1 MSRISKGL
9 RNVSSK
15 VLGKFGGDVT
25 IRRFTAGKYN
35 ASDGTVT
42 EGKTDVTIKGILQN
56 VNQREVNEL
65 IKDNDKLLIIAAKD
79 LTFTPTTSDR
89 ALVASI
95 EYQIIRI
102 SIDEN
107 DNQNI
112 NNCSIR
118 LGTYT
123 DNK

>member
-25 IRRFTAGKYN
+25 FKRITHGSYN
-35 ASDGTVT
+35 TTTGTVSESVT
-42 EGKTDVTIKGILQN
+42 STTIKGILQN
-56 VNQREVNEL
+56 VNQREINDL
-65 IKDNDKLLIIAAKD
+65 IKENDKILIIAAAD
-79 LTFTPTTSDR
+79 LAQTPTTSDR
-89 ALVASI
+89 VLIASI

-102 SIDEN
+102 NIDEN

-112 NNCSIR
+112 KYEIYLR
-118 LGTYT
+118 A
-123 DNK
+123 

>member
-1 MSRISKGL
+1 MSRLSKGF
-9 RNVSSK
+9 RKVAST

-25 IRRFTAGKYN
+25 IRRITAGAYN
-35 ASDGTVT
+35 PTHGTVT
-42 EGKTDVTIKGILQN
+42 EGKTDVTVKGILQN

-65 IKDNDKLLIIAAKD
+65 IKDNDKLLIVAAKD

-102 SIDEN
+102 YVDEN
-107 DNQNI
+107 DNENI
-112 NNCSIR
+112 KYEIYLR
-118 LGTYT
+118 A
-123 DNK
+123 

>member
-25 IRRFTAGKYN
+25 YKRITHGSYDTTTG
-35 ASDGTVT
+35 SVSESITT
-42 EGKTDVTIKGILQN
+42 TTIKGILQN
-56 VNQREVNEL
+56 VNQREINDL
-65 IKDNDKLLIIAAKD
+65 IKENDKILIIAAAD
-79 LTFTPTTSDR
+79 LAQTPTTSDR
-89 ALVASI
+89 VLVASV

-102 SIDEN
+102 NIDEN

-112 NNCSIR
+112 KYEIYLR
-118 LGTYT
+118 A
-123 DNK
+123 

>member
-1 MSRISKGL
+1 MSRLSKSF
-9 RNVSSK
+9 RKVAST

-25 IRRFTAGKYN
+25 IRRITAGKYN

-56 VNQREVNEL
+56 VNQREQNDL
-65 IKDNDKLLIIAAKD
+65 IKENDKLLTIAAAD
-79 LTFTPTTSDR
+79 LTYTPTTSDR
-89 ALVASI
+89 VLVASI

-102 SIDEN
+102 NVDEN

-112 NNCSIR
+112 KYEIYLR
-118 LGTYT
+118 A
-123 DNK
+123 